1 MALPQYRPDIYSEQ
15 GIADPYPHYR
25 AIRDLGPAVRLAAQD
40 IVALGRY
47 ADVRAALMDHG
58 TFRSGAGV
66 AVNDQING
74 VSQRTTL
81 ASDPPLHQQL
91 RAIIAEP
98 LQPRAVALLREAI
111 DDAAEHLIARLAAAG
126 RFDGVAD
133 LARFLPVSIIS
144 NLVGLPEEGRD
155 NMLDWAAATFDCLGP
170 ANARMAAAMP
180 RFLEML
186 GYVLQQAG
194 PAQVKPGSWA
204 EHIYAAAR
212 EGRIA
217 ADQAPALMLDYLG
230 PSLDTTIF
238 ATAHMLHL
246 FARNPDQWA
255 LVLKDEAL
263 IPAAVNEVV
272 RFESPIRGF
281 TRLTTRAVDVGGVTV
296 AAGQRVL
303 LLYASANRDG
313 RMWDAPDRFD
323 ILRPNLKSHLG
334 FGLGRHVCAGQHL
347 ARLEIQ
353 ALLRAMRRHF
363 TRFEVGEPTIQ
374 VNNVLRGFAS
384 LPVTLAA

>member
-1 MALPQYRPDIYSEQ
+1 MALPHYRPDIYSEQ

-180 RFLEML
+180 CFLEML

-255 LVLKDEAL
+255 LVLEDEAL

-363 TRFEVGEPTIQ
+363 TRFEIGEPTIQ